1 MNRYA
6 LVRVFAAVA
15 ASAFLMSATAGP
27 AAADDKG
34 NNKPSLTFDHG
45 VGVDPITCPASPAVC
60 LGSSGTAVLNVVRG
74 QQPGGQ
80 IWTINKLK
88 ATVNANGSIQV
99 SGKGLVLAGGNS
111 AGGIPAAGLN
121 VYATLSCL
129 STGTFALSSTPLTG
143 VAVSSTG
150 DFQINDTLSSKL
162 PAACPNPLLLIQSA
176 TNNHWF
182 ALGIVGSDNSND

>member
-1 MNRYA
+1 MNRCA

-34 NNKPSLTFDHG
+34 NNKPSLTFNHG
-45 VGVDPITCPASPAVC
+45 VGVDPLLCPASGVC
-60 LGSSGTAVLNVVRG
+60 AGTGTVILNVVRG

-80 IWTINKLK
+80 IWTINKLN
-88 ATVNANGSIQV
+88 ATVNTDGSIQV
-99 SGKGLVLAGGNS
+99 SGKGLVLAGGNG

-150 DFQINDTLSSKL
+150 DFKINDKLSSPL
-162 PAACPNPLLLIQSA
+162 PAACPNPLLLIQST